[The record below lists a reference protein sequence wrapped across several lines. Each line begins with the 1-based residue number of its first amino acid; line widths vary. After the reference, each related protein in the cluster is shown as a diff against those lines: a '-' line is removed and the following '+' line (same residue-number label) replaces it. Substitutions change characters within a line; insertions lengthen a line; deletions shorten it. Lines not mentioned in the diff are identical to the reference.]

1 MEPLA
6 RVVKSGGTCLNPNF
20 LVQLFTLAF
29 RLPGTAGPDLPRV
42 KRLSD
47 WVMLGK
53 PEMHKWNCA
62 FQCRAGCW
70 KALRYIATKVWLKT
84 HNSKLK
90 VTTDGKFCWR
100 DSDQTHFSWFTFP
113 VIFDQ
118 TTHRYFDLCLLLV
131 RCDQDF
137 KILCLCPLTFVLF
150 FSVWIIQLQVQ
161 KKGKHFSI
169 SNWSKNTGKLC
180 CDVL

>member
-1 MEPLA
+1 
-6 RVVKSGGTCLNPNF
+6 
-20 LVQLFTLAF
+20 
-29 RLPGTAGPDLPRV
+29 
-42 KRLSD
+42 
-47 WVMLGK
+47 MLGK

-150 FSVWIIQLQVQ
+150 FFCLNNTATSAE
-161 KKGKHFSI
+161 KGEAFQHFKLEQEYWETLLWCSLKTLTYAPRLI
-169 SNWSKNTGKLC
+169 SCFHL
-180 CDVL
+180 